1 MMNLFNVRLVFAWVF
16 FLFPFCLNAQNEE
29 VSTLFGGDND
39 CLIGGY
45 ASLDTKFSQV
55 DNGMGFLLGVK
66 GGIIFNS
73 TFSLGIGGY
82 GLLPTAITHFECPVL
97 GHENE
102 KRNYWTGGYGALVF
116 EYIHAS
122 NRLLHF
128 NANMLTGF
136 GGASY
141 SIRHQNYNEEDRKD
155 SEHPSKFIFVLEPGV
170 TAELNVSRFF
180 RFCLGVSYRYVP
192 NFKFAYEGT
201 TLSPSTVL
209 NSFSANLTFK
219 FGSF

>member
-1 MMNLFNVRLVFAWVF
+1 MTNLFNVRFVFVLAF
-16 FLFPFCLNAQNEE
+16 ILFPFCLNAQNDE

-39 CLIGGY
+39 YRIGGY

-73 TFSLGIGGY
+73 TFSVGVGGY
-82 GLLPTAITHFECPVL
+82 GLLPTVKIHFDCPIT

-102 KRNYWTGGYGALVF
+102 KSGYWTGGYGAVIF
-116 EYIHAS
+116 EYINSS

-128 NANMLTGF
+128 NANTLFGF

-141 SIRHQNYNEEDRKD
+141 SVRQQGYNEEDTKD
-155 SEHPSKFIFVLEPGV
+155 TQHPSKFIFVVEPGV
-170 TAELNVSRFF
+170 AAELNVSRFF
-180 RFCLGVSYRYVP
+180 RIFLGVSYRYIP
-192 NFKFAYEGT
+192 NFKFAYEGITLAPT
-201 TLSPSTVL
+201 TVF
-209 NSFSANLTFK
+209 NGFSANLTFK
-219 FGSF
+219 FGKF

>member
-1 MMNLFNVRLVFAWVF
+1 MINLFNVRFVFALAF
-16 FLFPFCLNAQNEE
+16 MLFPFCLNAQKDE
-29 VSTLFGGDND
+29 VSTLFGGDSD
-39 CLIGGY
+39 YRIGGY

-66 GGIIFNS
+66 GGLIFNS
-73 TFSLGIGGY
+73 IFSVGIGGY
-82 GLLPTAITHFECPVL
+82 GLLPTAKTHFDCPVV

-102 KRNYWTGGYGALVF
+102 KSTYWTGGYGAVIL
-116 EYIHAS
+116 EYIHSS

-128 NANMLTGF
+128 NANTLLGF

-141 SIRHQNYNEEDRKD
+141 SVRYQVYNEEDTND
-155 SEHPSKFIFVLEPGV
+155 VQHPSKFIFVVEPGV
-170 TAELNVSRFF
+170 AAELNVSQFF
-180 RFCLGVSYRYVP
+180 RISLGVSYRYVP

-201 TLSPSTVL
+201 SLAPTTTF
-209 NSFSANLTFK
+209 NGFSANLTLK